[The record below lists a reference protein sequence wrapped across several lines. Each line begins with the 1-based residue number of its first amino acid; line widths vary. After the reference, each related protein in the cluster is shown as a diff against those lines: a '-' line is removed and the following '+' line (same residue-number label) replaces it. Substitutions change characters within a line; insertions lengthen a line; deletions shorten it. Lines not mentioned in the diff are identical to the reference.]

1 MDSRI
6 NTLDT
11 SVGEVREVAKVA
23 RERADT
29 GVTKADET
37 NSRLTRLWES
47 RNKRSLVD
55 TIEVPFCFNRWDL
68 GDRSATALVGLVT
81 NQSII

>member
-1 MDSRI
+1 MDGRM

-29 GVTKADET
+29 GAIAP
-37 NSRLTRLWES
+37 RLPSWGWLKS
-47 RNKRSLVD
+47 
-55 TIEVPFCFNRWDL
+55 
-68 GDRSATALVGLVT
+68 
-81 NQSII
+81 